1 MTQIKSQVVEI
12 GSNTLLLMK
21 VNRVEG
27 KTKLS
32 LKVSPEME
40 GLFKKEQKRES
51 NIYKIDGR
59 KLSFYE
65 WDDNEHNYERVMS
78 YVELNTYGREFLRSG
93 EFNFSVLRTV
103 GISEGVDIEIDKL
116 ISEETLT
123 EWSKNLKDF
132 TVKLYKNFL
141 KPIEITVTIEK
152 REVC

>member
-78 YVELNTYGREFLRSG
+78 NVELNTYGREFLRSG

>member
-32 LKVSPEME
+32 LKVSPEIE

-65 WDDNEHNYERVMS
+65 WDENEHNYERVMS
-78 YVELNTYGREFLRSG
+78 NVELNTYGREFLRSG

-132 TVKLYKNFL
+132 TVKLYK
-141 KPIEITVTIEK
+141 
-152 REVC
+152 

>member
-32 LKVSPEME
+32 LKVSPEIE

-78 YVELNTYGREFLRSG
+78 NVELNTYGREFLRSG